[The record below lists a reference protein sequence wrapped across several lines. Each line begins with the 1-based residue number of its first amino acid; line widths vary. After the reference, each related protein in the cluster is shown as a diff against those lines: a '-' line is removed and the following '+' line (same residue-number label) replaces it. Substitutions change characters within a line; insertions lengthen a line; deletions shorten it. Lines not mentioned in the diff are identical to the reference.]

1 VDLKIPSIAEMNEND
16 WWAWQYGSKLILMPI
31 LTFHIGVRARG
42 AGGLQGKSVFG
53 GQQEK
58 LGQIF

>member
-1 VDLKIPSIAEMNEND
+1 MNEND